1 MYRICHRCH
10 RDLPGAPASHANG
23 FGGSAASD
31 EEHALFCPWCGA
43 PQLVLQE
50 HMRAEVAVSAA
61 SSTTG
66 AIPPP
71 RPRMVEWPVVVSCAM
86 PVAIAT
92 GVFAIGGL
100 VAGFAYFLSLLCI
113 LGGSGMVLALYR
125 ARRPL
130 ARIDGRVGLRVGLLT
145 GLMMVTTM
153 GIGLSATGVLERFAL
168 HNMAGFDE
176 DLTKQQQLGMQMAEQ
191 MLASDK
197 DPQLKQ
203 MELEFA
209 ASPEIRAGTVLFGA
223 LFRTGIL
230 LAFTTGL
237 GGFAGLLQTRRRA
250 LRSGD

>member
-10 RDLPGAPASHANG
+10 RDLPGAPQVHLRG
-23 FGGSAASD
+23 FVGSAASD
-31 EEHALFCPWCGA
+31 DEHALFCPWCGA
-43 PQLVLQE
+43 PQLMLQE
-50 HMRAEVAVSAA
+50 HMRAEVAKSAA
-61 SSTTG
+61 TTG

-71 RPRMVEWPVVVSCAM
+71 RPQMVEWRVVMSCAV

-100 VAGFAYFLSLLCI
+100 AAGFASFLNMLCI

-145 GLMMVTTM
+145 GLMMVTAM
-153 GIGLSATGVLERFAL
+153 GTGLAATGVVERFVL
-168 HNMAGFDE
+168 HGMTGFDE
-176 DLTKQQQLGMQMAEQ
+176 DLTKQEQLGMQMAEQ
-191 MLASDK
+191 MLGSDK
-197 DPQLKQ
+197 DPELTH
-203 MELEFA
+203 MEHEFTT
-209 ASPEIRAGTVLFGA
+209 SPEIRAGTLLFGA

>member
-1 MYRICHRCH
+1 
-10 RDLPGAPASHANG
+10 
-23 FGGSAASD
+23 
-31 EEHALFCPWCGA
+31 
-43 PQLVLQE
+43 VLQE
-50 HMRAEVAVSAA
+50 HMRTPVDAIAA
-61 SSTTG
+61 AATTG

-71 RPRMVEWPVVVSCAM
+71 RPQMVEWRVVVSCAL

-92 GVFAIGGL
+92 GVFAMGGL
-100 VAGFAYFLSLLCI
+100 VAGFASFLNLLCI

-125 ARRPL
+125 ARRPV
-130 ARIDGRVGLRVGLLT
+130 ARVDGRVGLRVGLLT
-145 GLMMVTTM
+145 GLMMVTAM
-153 GIGLSATGVLERFAL
+153 GIGLSATGVVERFAL

-176 DLTKQQQLGMQMAEQ
+176 DLSKQQQLGMQMAEQ

-203 MELEFA
+203 MEAEFS

-230 LAFTTGL
+230 LALTTGL